1 MKHVGRHHVGGQQE
15 QGGTVVLGI
24 ADDVLEAEGAE
35 GAMGS
40 EGVIGAEEDKGA
52 SIYILLDG

>member
-1 MKHVGRHHVGGQQE
+1 M
-15 QGGTVVLGI
+15 GI
-24 ADDVLEAEGAE
+24 GYMAEEDEGAIGADWAMGAE

-52 SIYILLDG
+52 SIYLMLDG